1 MPPLLLAGKR
11 SSELVSFPFTRTMA
25 TEGNDTC
32 SEDLLPA
39 KSRS

>member
-11 SSELVSFPFTRTMA
+11 SSEQVSFPSVAMVLVK
-25 TEGNDTC
+25 GNDTC

-39 KSRS
+39 KRRS